1 MVFRDNPVC
10 RSISRMGICS
20 RWCHRRMTLNNSMSI
35 TPITPT
41 VPSGTWVRHGSFL
54 SENSDPLRVRSQC
67 NSTAE
72 VLPEDVWAALFV
84 LGGLLCLARP
94 WLRWRRVRLLP
105 WMGIAFLEGVVA
117 LSMSIA
123 ALRGEVAGLNI
134 GAHLVLV
141 ALSYVCLMR
150 EAALIR
156 DVAPAP

>member
-1 MVFRDNPVC
+1 MMTVAPMTAALDLPFAVRMALAFDTLWWGGVLALPGAAFARAPGL
-10 RSISRMGICS
+10 RSM
-20 RWCHRRMTLNNSMSI
+20 
-35 TPITPT
+35 
-41 VPSGTWVRHGSFL
+41 
-54 SENSDPLRVRSQC
+54 
-67 NSTAE
+67 AE